1 MVKVN
6 KNEVKMSILDELS
19 NPIRQIDAETATNTR
34 SERSRGHTQRKAYKY
49 YVAVGAMKKYGFTRF
64 VLPDGSI
71 RSFGD
76 LIAHPVVQDAN
87 KPIYIPLGDGSVVD
101 IDGNVIFSAAEK
113 E

>member
-6 KNEVKMSILDELS
+6 KIEVKMSILEELS

-34 SERSRGHTQRKAYKY
+34 SERSRGRTQRKAYKY

-64 VLPDGSI
+64 VLPDGSV

-76 LIAHPVVQDAN
+76 LIAHPVVPDAN
-87 KPIYIPLGDGSVVD
+87 KPIYIPIANGSVVD
-101 IDGNVIFSAAEK
+101 LDGNVIFTAAED
-113 E
+113 